1 METVALGSTG
11 IQVSRL
17 GIGLSEIGSTPMEL
31 SAVEELLNGG
41 LDIGINFL
49 DTAACYG
56 VSEELV
62 GKTVSHRRSEYA
74 LASKCGHIARDYE
87 GEAWTAQTVTDSIDR
102 SLRLLQTDYVDL
114 MQLHS
119 CTVEILEQ
127 GDVIDAL
134 LKARDAGKTRF
145 VGYSGDNDAAMW
157 AVQSGIFQTLQTS
170 FSLVDQKARNGL
182 FAAAEA
188 QGMGVIIKRP
198 IGNGVWGRAQSP
210 SPYANQYFERMR
222 RMYAKGKVE
231 GDENPIRMALGF
243 TFGHPEVD
251 TAIVGTTNL
260 RHLQSNAA
268 MLDEGLSV
276 SDATMDALVSRFA
289 ELGEDWQQLT

>member
-17 GIGLSEIGSTPMEL
+17 GIGLSEIGSTPMDL
-31 SAVEELLNGG
+31 SDVEALLNGG

-62 GKTVSHRRSEYA
+62 GQTVSHRRSEYA
-74 LASKCGHIARDYE
+74 LASKCGHVAGGYE

-119 CTVEILEQ
+119 CSVEVLEQ
-127 GDVIDAL
+127 GDVIEAL

-145 VGYSGDNDAAMW
+145 VGYSGDNEAAMW
-157 AVQSGIFQTLQTS
+157 AVESGIFQTLQTS

-222 RMYAKGKVE
+222 RMYARGRVE
-231 GDENPIRMALGF
+231 GDDNPIRMAMGF

-260 RHLQSNAA
+260 RHLRSNAA
-268 MLDEGLSV
+268 MLDEGLSI
-276 SDATMDALVSRFA
+276 SEAAMDALVTRFA
-289 ELGEDWQQLT
+289 DLGEDWRQLT

>member
-17 GIGLSEIGSTPMEL
+17 GIGLSEIGSTPMQFSE
-31 SAVEELLNGG
+31 VEALLNAG

-49 DTAACYG
+49 DTAAAYG

-74 LASKCGHIARDYE
+74 LASKCGRVPGGSQD
-87 GEAWTAQTVTDSIDR
+87 EAWTAQAVTDSIDR

-119 CTVEILEQ
+119 CSVEILER
-127 GDVIDAL
+127 GEAIDAL
-134 LKARDAGKTRF
+134 LKARDAGKARF
-145 VGYSGDNDAAMW
+145 VGYSGDNEAAMW
-157 AVQSGIFQTLQTS
+157 AVESGIFQTLQTS
-170 FSLVDQKARNGL
+170 FSLVDQKARDGL

-188 QGMGVIIKRP
+188 KGIGIIIKRP
-198 IGNGVWGRAQSP
+198 IGNGVWGRAEVTN
-210 SPYANQYFERMR
+210 PYAQQYFERHQAMS
-222 RMYAKGKVE
+222 AQGSLE
-231 GDENPIRMALGF
+231 GDDDPIRMAMGF
-243 TFGHPEVD
+243 TFAHPEVD
-251 TAIVGTTNL
+251 TSIVGTTNL

-276 SDATMDALVSRFA
+276 PESTMEALVKRFA
-289 ELGEDWQQLT
+289 ELGQDWRQLT